1 MWEHGGCLESF
12 QQNVISKCDE
22 MDHHDIGT
30 FENWASTE
38 SSGTILTNAT
48 PKDVQLDFVLH
59 VGAECMCLGCT

>member
-1 MWEHGGCLESF
+1 
-12 QQNVISKCDE
+12 